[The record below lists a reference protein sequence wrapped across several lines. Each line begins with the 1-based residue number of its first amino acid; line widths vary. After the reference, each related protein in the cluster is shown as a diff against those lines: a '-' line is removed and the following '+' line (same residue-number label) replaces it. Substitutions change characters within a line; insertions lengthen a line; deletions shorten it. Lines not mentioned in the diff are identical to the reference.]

1 MIPPEGRVQHSPMR
15 FETRAVHAGGE
26 PDPATGAI
34 APPIHLSTTFE
45 HGPAGEPHAAG
56 HIYIRESNPTQSR
69 LEEALAA
76 IEGGEA
82 ALSFGS
88 GVGAGAACLQA
99 LEPGAHV
106 LFHRDLYYAFRT
118 MAVEYLPRWGM
129 EASFVDMTDL
139 DATEHALRPNTQL
152 VWTESPTNP
161 TMQILDLR
169 AIAALSKG
177 AGALLLVD
185 GTFATP
191 ALQRPLELG
200 ADVVLH
206 STTKSLGGHS
216 DVHGGALAFRSRG
229 ELMHR
234 AQHNR
239 HILGAVASPFASWM
253 VLRGIRT
260 LACRMERQSASALA
274 VARALEG
281 NPGLRSVQY
290 PGLESDPGHA
300 VAMGQMSAFG
310 AMMSLRVA
318 GGREGAVRAASRVKL
333 FRNATS
339 LGGVESLLEHRRS
352 VESPDSPTPDDL
364 IRVSIGLEHPD
375 DLIEDL
381 VQAVAV

>member
-1 MIPPEGRVQHSPMR
+1 MIRPRETVQHPPMR
-15 FETRAVHAGGE
+15 FETRAVHAGGD

-34 APPIHLSTTFE
+34 APPLHLSTTFE

-69 LEEALAA
+69 LEEALGAV
-76 IEGGEA
+76 EGGEA
-82 ALSFGS
+82 ALAFGS

-99 LEPGAHV
+99 LDPGAHI

-118 MAVEYLPRWGM
+118 MALEYAPRWGM

-139 DATEHALRPNTQL
+139 DAVQSALRPNTQL

-169 AIAALSKG
+169 AIAALAKG

-206 STTKSLGGHS
+206 STTKYLGGHS
-216 DVHGGALAFRSRG
+216 DVHGGALVFRSGG
-229 ELMHR
+229 ELAHR
-234 AQHNR
+234 VQHNR

-253 VLRGIRT
+253 VLRGLRT
-260 LACRMERQSASALA
+260 LACRMERQSANALA

-281 NPGLRSVQY
+281 NRGIRSIHY

-300 VAMGQMSAFG
+300 VAKGQMSGFG
-310 AMMSLRVA
+310 AMLSLRIA
-318 GGREGAVRAASRVKL
+318 GGREGAVRACSRVKL

-352 VESPDSPTPDDL
+352 VESPDSPTPEDL
-364 IRVSIGLEHPD
+364 VRVSIGLEHPD

-381 VQAVAV
+381 RQAVAV

>member
-1 MIPPEGRVQHSPMR
+1 MR

-34 APPIHLSTTFE
+34 APPLHLSTTFE

-56 HIYIRESNPTQSR
+56 HIYIRESNPTQFR
-69 LEEALAA
+69 LEEALAVV
-76 IEGGEA
+76 EGGEA
-82 ALSFGS
+82 ALAFGS
-88 GVGAGAACLQA
+88 GVGAGAAFLQA
-99 LEPGAHV
+99 LDPGSHV

-118 MAVEYLPRWGM
+118 MALEYVPRWGM

-139 DATEHALRPNTQL
+139 EALRGALRPTTRVL
-152 VWTESPTNP
+152 WTESPTNP
-161 TMQILDLR
+161 MMQVLDLR
-169 AIAALSKG
+169 AIG
-177 AGALLLVD
+177 AEGKRVGALLLVD

-206 STTKSLGGHS
+206 STTKYLGGHS
-216 DVHGGALAFRSRG
+216 DVHGGALVFRSRG
-229 ELMHR
+229 DLAGR
-234 AQHNR
+234 VQHNR

-253 VLRGIRT
+253 VLRGLRT
-260 LACRMERQSASALA
+260 LACRMERQSANAMA
-274 VARALEG
+274 VARVLEG
-281 NPGLRSVQY
+281 NPGVRSVHY

-300 VAMGQMSAFG
+300 VAKGQMSAFG
-310 AMMSLRVA
+310 AMLSIRIA
-318 GGREGAVRAASRVKL
+318 GGRDGAVRAASRVRL

-352 VESPDSPTPDDL
+352 VESPDSTTPDDL

-381 VQAVAV
+381 RQAVGG

>member
-1 MIPPEGRVQHSPMR
+1 MR
-15 FETRAVHAGGE
+15 FETRAVHAGGD

-34 APPIHLSTTFE
+34 APPLHLSTTFE

-69 LEEALAA
+69 LEEALAVV
-76 IEGGEA
+76 EGGEA
-82 ALSFGS
+82 ALAFGS
-88 GVGAGAACLQA
+88 GVGAGAALLQA
-99 LEPGAHV
+99 LDPGSHI

-118 MAVEYLPRWGM
+118 MALEYVPRWGM

-139 DATEHALRPNTQL
+139 GALRGALRPNSRL
-152 VWTESPTNP
+152 LWAESPTNP
-161 TMQILDLR
+161 MMQVLDLR
-169 AIAALSKG
+169 AIAGEAKRV
-177 AGALLLVD
+177 GALLLVD

-206 STTKSLGGHS
+206 STTKYLGGHS
-216 DVHGGALAFRSRG
+216 DVHGGALVFRSRG
-229 ELMHR
+229 DLASHV
-234 AQHNR
+234 QHNR

-253 VLRGIRT
+253 VLRGLRT
-260 LACRMERQSASALA
+260 LACRMERQSANALA

-281 NPGLRSVQY
+281 HPGVRSVHY

-300 VAMGQMSAFG
+300 VAKEQMSAFG
-310 AMMSLRVA
+310 AMLSIRIA
-318 GGREGAVRAASRVKL
+318 GGRDGAVRAASRVKL
-333 FRNATS
+333 FLNATS

-352 VESPDSPTPDDL
+352 VESPDSTTPEDL

-381 VQAVAV
+381 RQAVSG

>member
-1 MIPPEGRVQHSPMR
+1 MR
-15 FETRAVHAGGE
+15 FETRAVHAGGD

-34 APPIHLSTTFE
+34 APPLHFSTTFE
-45 HGPAGEPHAAG
+45 HGPAGEPRPAG

-82 ALSFGS
+82 ALAFAS
-88 GVGAGAACLQA
+88 GVGAGCACLQA
-99 LEPGAHV
+99 LDRGAHI

-118 MAVEYLPRWGM
+118 MALEYVPRWGM

-139 DATEHALRPNTQL
+139 DALEHALRPNTQL

-161 TMQILDLR
+161 TMQVLDLR

-206 STTKSLGGHS
+206 STTKYLGGHS

-229 ELMHR
+229 ELAHR
-234 AQHNR
+234 VQHNR

-260 LACRMERQSASALA
+260 LACRVERQSANALA

-281 NPGLRSVQY
+281 KPGHPLGALPGSRVGSRPRGGEGADERVRGDDVAADRRRARGGRSCGFAREALPERDELGRCREPAGAPPIGGEPGLDDAGRSHPRLDRARA
-290 PGLESDPGHA
+290 PGRSDRD
-300 VAMGQMSAFG
+300 
-310 AMMSLRVA
+310 LR
-318 GGREGAVRAASRVKL
+318 
-333 FRNATS
+333 
-339 LGGVESLLEHRRS
+339 
-352 VESPDSPTPDDL
+352 
-364 IRVSIGLEHPD
+364 
-375 DLIEDL
+375 
-381 VQAVAV
+381 QAVAV

>member
-1 MIPPEGRVQHSPMR
+1 MR

-34 APPIHLSTTFE
+34 APPLHLSTTFE

-69 LEEALAA
+69 LEEALAQ
-76 IEGGEA
+76 IDGGEV
-82 ALSFGS
+82 ALAFGS

-99 LEPGAHV
+99 LDPGSHV

-118 MAVEYLPRWGM
+118 MALEYLPRWGM

-139 DATEHALRPNTQL
+139 GALRAALRPSTRL

-161 TMQILDLR
+161 MMQVLDLR
-169 AIAALSKG
+169 AIAGEAKR
-177 AGALLLVD
+177 AGSLLLVD

-206 STTKSLGGHS
+206 STTKYLGGHS
-216 DVHGGALAFRSRG
+216 DVHGGALVFRARG
-229 ELMHR
+229 DL
-234 AQHNR
+234 AAKAAHNR

-253 VLRGIRT
+253 VLRGLRT
-260 LACRMERQSASALA
+260 LACRMERQSANALA
-274 VARALEG
+274 VARSLEG
-281 NPGLRSVQY
+281 HPGIAEIHY
-290 PGLESDPGHA
+290 PGLPSHRGHT
-300 VAMGQMSAFG
+300 VAAGQMSAFG
-310 AMMSLRVA
+310 AMMSLRTR
-318 GGREGAVRAASRVKL
+318 GGREGAVRAASRVRL

-352 VESPDSPTPDDL
+352 VESADSTTPDDL

-375 DLIEDL
+375 DLVEDL
-381 VQAVAV
+381 RQALEDR

>member
-1 MIPPEGRVQHSPMR
+1 MR
-15 FETRAVHAGGE
+15 FETRAVHAGGD

-76 IEGGEA
+76 VEGGEA
-82 ALSFGS
+82 ALAFGS

-99 LEPGAHV
+99 LDPGAHI

-118 MAVEYLPRWGM
+118 MALEYAPRWGM

-139 DATEHALRPNTQL
+139 DALLSALRPNTQL

-169 AIAALSKG
+169 AIAALAKG

-200 ADVVLH
+200 ADIVLH
-206 STTKSLGGHS
+206 ATTKYLGGHS
-216 DVHGGALAFRSRG
+216 DVHGGALIFRAKG
-229 ELMHR
+229 ELAHR
-234 AQHNR
+234 VQHNR

-253 VLRGIRT
+253 VLRGLRT
-260 LACRMERQSASALA
+260 LACRMERQSSNALA

-281 NPGLRSVQY
+281 NRGVRSVHY

-300 VAMGQMSAFG
+300 VAKGQMSAFG
-310 AMMSLRVA
+310 AMLSLRIA
-318 GGREGAVRAASRVKL
+318 GGREGAVRACSRVKL

-352 VESPDSPTPDDL
+352 VESLDSPTPEDL
-364 IRVSIGLEHPD
+364 VRVSIGLEHPD
-375 DLIEDL
+375 DLIDDL
-381 VQAVAV
+381 RQAVAV

>member
-1 MIPPEGRVQHSPMR
+1 MR

-34 APPIHLSTTFE
+34 APPLHLSTTFE

-69 LEEALAA
+69 LEEALAQ
-76 IEGGEA
+76 IEGGEV
-82 ALSFGS
+82 ALAFGS

-99 LEPGAHV
+99 LDPGSHV

-118 MAVEYLPRWGM
+118 MALEYLPRWGM

-139 DATEHALRPNTQL
+139 AALHGALRPNTRL

-161 TMQILDLR
+161 MMQVLDLR
-169 AIAALSKG
+169 AIAGEAKR
-177 AGALLLVD
+177 ADALLLVD

-206 STTKSLGGHS
+206 STTKYLGGHS
-216 DVHGGALAFRSRG
+216 DVHGGALVFRARG
-229 ELMHR
+229 DLP
-234 AQHNR
+234 AKAGHNR

-253 VLRGIRT
+253 VLRGLRT
-260 LACRMERQSASALA
+260 LACRMERQSANALA

-281 NPGLRSVQY
+281 HSGIVAVHY
-290 PGLESDPGHA
+290 PGLPSHPGHA
-300 VAMGQMSAFG
+300 VAMAQMAAFG
-310 AMMSLRVA
+310 AMMSLRIR
-318 GGREGAVRAASRVKL
+318 GGREGAVRAASRVRL

-352 VESPDSPTPDDL
+352 VESADSTTPDDL

-381 VQAVAV
+381 RQALER

>member
-1 MIPPEGRVQHSPMR
+1 MR
-15 FETRAVHAGGE
+15 FETRAVHAGGD

-34 APPIHLSTTFE
+34 APPLHLSTTFE

-69 LEEALAA
+69 LEEALAVV
-76 IEGGEA
+76 EGGEA
-82 ALSFGS
+82 ALAFGS
-88 GVGAGAACLQA
+88 GVGAGAAILQA
-99 LEPGAHV
+99 LDPGSHI
-106 LFHRDLYYAFRT
+106 LFHRDLYYAYRT
-118 MAVEYLPRWGM
+118 MALEYVPRWGM

-139 DATEHALRPNTQL
+139 GALRGALRPNSRL
-152 VWTESPTNP
+152 LWAESPTNP
-161 TMQILDLR
+161 MMQVLDLR
-169 AIAALSKG
+169 AIAGEAKRVG
-177 AGALLLVD
+177 ANLLVD

-206 STTKSLGGHS
+206 STTKYLGGHS
-216 DVHGGALAFRSRG
+216 DVHGGALVFRSRG
-229 ELMHR
+229 DLASHV
-234 AQHNR
+234 QHNR

-253 VLRGIRT
+253 VLRGLRT
-260 LACRMERQSASALA
+260 LACRMERQSANALA

-281 NPGLRSVQY
+281 NPGVRSVHY

-300 VAMGQMSAFG
+300 VAKNQMSAFG
-310 AMMSLRVA
+310 AMLSMRIA
-318 GGREGAVRAASRVKL
+318 GGRDGAVRAASRVRL
-333 FRNATS
+333 FLNATS

-352 VESPDSPTPDDL
+352 VESPDSTTPDDL

-381 VQAVAV
+381 RQAVGG

>member
-1 MIPPEGRVQHSPMR
+1 MR
-15 FETRAVHAGGE
+15 FETRAVHAGGD

-34 APPIHLSTTFE
+34 APPLHLSTTFE

-69 LEEALAA
+69 LEVALAVV
-76 IEGGEA
+76 EGGEA
-82 ALSFGS
+82 ALAFGS
-88 GVGAGAACLQA
+88 GVGAGAAFLQS
-99 LEPGAHV
+99 LDPGSHV

-118 MAVEYLPRWGM
+118 MALEYVPRWGM

-139 DATEHALRPNTQL
+139 DALRGALRPKTRL
-152 VWTESPTNP
+152 LWTESPTNP
-161 TMQILDLR
+161 MMQVLDLR
-169 AIAALSKG
+169 AIAAEGKRL
-177 AGALLLVD
+177 GALLLVD

-206 STTKSLGGHS
+206 STTKYLGGHS
-216 DVHGGALAFRSRG
+216 DVHGGALVFRSRG
-229 ELMHR
+229 DVASR
-234 AQHNR
+234 VQHNR

-253 VLRGIRT
+253 ILRGLRT
-260 LACRMERQSASALA
+260 LACRMERQSANALA

-281 NPGLRSVQY
+281 NPGVRSVHY

-300 VAMGQMSAFG
+300 VAKSQMSAFG
-310 AMMSLRVA
+310 AMLSIRIA
-318 GGREGAVRAASRVKL
+318 GGRDGAVRAASRVRL

-352 VESPDSPTPDDL
+352 VESPDSTTPDDL

-381 VQAVAV
+381 RQAVGS

>member
-1 MIPPEGRVQHSPMR
+1 MR
-15 FETRAVHAGGE
+15 FETRAVHAGAD

-34 APPIHLSTTFE
+34 APPLHLSTTFE
-45 HGPAGEPHAAG
+45 HGPAGEPRPAG

-82 ALSFGS
+82 ALAFAS
-88 GVGAGAACLQA
+88 GVGAGCACLQA
-99 LEPGAHV
+99 LDQGAHI

-118 MAVEYLPRWGM
+118 MALEYVPRWGM

-139 DATEHALRPNTQL
+139 DALAHALRPNTQL

-161 TMQILDLR
+161 MMQVLDLR

-206 STTKSLGGHS
+206 STTKYLGGHS

-229 ELMHR
+229 ELAHR
-234 AQHNR
+234 VQHNR

-260 LACRMERQSASALA
+260 LACRVERQSANALA

-281 NPGLRSVQY
+281 NPGIRSVHY

-300 VAMGQMSAFG
+300 VAKGQMSAFG
-310 AMMSLRVA
+310 AMMSLRIA
-318 GGREGAVRAASRVKL
+318 GGREGALRAASRVKL

-352 VESPDSPTPDDL
+352 VESPDSTTPDDL

-381 VQAVAV
+381 RQAVAG